1 MSPAVTSDAT
11 MTFDERYRAID
22 SRDTRF
28 DGQFVTAVRSTGIYC
43 RPSCPA
49 RTPKPSNVTFY
60 PTSAAAHEAGYRA
73 CKRCLPEAAP
83 GSPQWNL
90 RGDTAGRAMRL
101 IADGVV
107 EREGVPG
114 LARRLG
120 YSPRHL
126 TRLLTAELG
135 AGPLALS
142 RAHRAQTARMLLVGT
157 DLPAAD
163 VAFSAGFA
171 SVRQFNDTVREVFGM
186 PPLELRARRRGMRG
200 AAAVVPGTIDLVLP
214 HRGPLDAD
222 GLFAWMAA
230 RAVAGAEVA
239 TATTFAR
246 TLRLPHGPAWFE
258 LRLDPAGR
266 VRLHTRLTHLADL
279 STLVTRAR
287 RLFDLDADPY
297 AVDDALAWH
306 PELAPLLAALPGIR
320 VPGAADP
327 HEMLIRAMVGQ
338 QITVAAARTALTQL
352 TAELGDD
359 VDGFEGTTKLFPT
372 MAAIAERGHE
382 VLRGPAARIRAITGA
397 AAALADGSLTL
408 TPGDD
413 AVEQRRALLA
423 MPGIGPWTAD
433 YVRMRVLGDPD
444 VFLPGDVAVRA
455 GAATAGLPA
464 DPGPLTAWAARTAPW
479 RSYLTAHLWRA
490 VPQRRSAELH
500 GSRATRPRHAEE
512 PGSSRLIRGVLQS
525 PSKETLVT
533 TATIQTLDT
542 PDGPFTLLVDDAG
555 RVLASGWTADTDR
568 ILGRL
573 RAADRPSTVT
583 AGETDAAAAVAAY
596 YAGDLAA
603 IDGVPVAQQGTA
615 MQLAGWAVLRRIEP
629 GRPLTYA
636 EFAAELGSANAV
648 RAAASICAR
657 NAPALFVPCHRVLRT
672 GGALGGFAW
681 GLDVKRRLLDREAG
695 VLALVG

>member
-1 MSPAVTSDAT
+1 MSLA

-22 SRDTRF
+22 SRDARF

-114 LARRLG
+114 LAGRLG

-157 DLPAAD
+157 DLSAAD
-163 VAFSAGFA
+163 VAFSSGFA
-171 SVRQFNDTVREVFGM
+171 SVRQFNDTIREVFGM
-186 PPLELRARRRGMRG
+186 PPTELRARRPASRLLD
-200 AAAVVPGTIDLVLP
+200 VPAPGVTIDLALP
-214 HRGPLDAD
+214 HRGPLDAE

-230 RAVAGAEVA
+230 RAVARAEVG
-239 TATTFAR
+239 TATRFAR
-246 TLRLPHGPAWFE
+246 TLRLAHGPVSFE
-258 LRLDPAGR
+258 LRVDETGR
-266 VRLHTRLTHLADL
+266 VRLRAALSNLADL

-287 RLFDLDADPY
+287 RLFDLDADPV
-297 AVDDALAWH
+297 AVDEALSRHA
-306 PELAPLLAALPGIR
+306 ELAPLIAGLPGIR

-338 QITVAAARTALTQL
+338 QITVVAARTALTGL
-352 TAELGDD
+352 TAALGEE
-359 VDGFEGTTKLFPT
+359 VPAFAGMVSDGDGAPLLFPT

-397 AAALADGSLTL
+397 AAALADGTLTL

-413 AVEQRRALLA
+413 AAEQRAALLA
-423 MPGIGPWTAD
+423 MPVHGPPTTCACACSPTPTSSFPATSPSAPAPRRSGSRPSRD
-433 YVRMRVLGDPD
+433 RSPTGP
-444 VFLPGDVAVRA
+444 RA
-455 GAATAGLPA
+455 PRPGAATSPRTCGARSRPSPRRCAGWRHPESSTRPEGSHEHRDPA
-464 DPGPLTAWAARTAPW
+464 DHRHSRRRLHDPRRRARA
-479 RSYLTAHLWRA
+479 RA
-490 VPQRRSAELH
+490 
-500 GSRATRPRHAEE
+500 
-512 PGSSRLIRGVLQS
+512 RL
-525 PSKETLVT
+525 
-533 TATIQTLDT
+533 
-542 PDGPFTLLVDDAG
+542 
-555 RVLASGWTADTDR
+555 
-568 ILGRL
+568 
-573 RAADRPSTVT
+573 
-583 AGETDAAAAVAAY
+583 
-596 YAGDLAA
+596 
-603 IDGVPVAQQGTA
+603 
-615 MQLAGWAVLRRIEP
+615 
-629 GRPLTYA
+629 
-636 EFAAELGSANAV
+636 
-648 RAAASICAR
+648 
-657 NAPALFVPCHRVLRT
+657 
-672 GGALGGFAW
+672 
-681 GLDVKRRLLDREAG
+681 GLDVRPRRDPGASRARRASG
-695 VLALVG
+695 GGP

>member
-1 MSPAVTSDAT
+1 MSLTA

-22 SRDTRF
+22 SRDPRF

-49 RTPKPSNVTFY
+49 RTPKPANVTFY

-126 TRLLTAELG
+126 TRLLSTELG

-157 DLPAAD
+157 EMPAAD

-186 PPLELRARRRGMRG
+186 TPLELRARRRLSQGPAAGPG
-200 AAAVVPGTIDLVLP
+200 AIDLVLP
-214 HRGPLDAD
+214 HRGPIDSS

-230 RAVAGAEVA
+230 RAVSGAEVA
-239 TATTFAR
+239 TARSFAR
-246 TLRLPHGPAWFE
+246 TIRLAGGPAWFE
-258 LRLDPAGR
+258 LRVDDDDR
-266 VRLHTRLTHLADL
+266 VRLRARLTHLRDL

-287 RLFDLDADPY
+287 RLFDLDADPL
-297 AVDDALAWH
+297 AIDGALSRQ
-306 PELAPLLAALPGIR
+306 PELAPLVASVPGIR

-338 QITVAAARTALTQL
+338 QITVVAARTALAAL
-352 TAELGDD
+352 TAHLGEH
-359 VDGFEGTTKLFPT
+359 VDGFDNTTRLFPT
-372 MAAIAERGHE
+372 MAAIAEHGAD
-382 VLRGPAARIRAITGA
+382 VLRGPAVRIRSIVGA

-408 TPGDD
+408 TTGDD
-413 AVEQRRALLA
+413 GEAQREALLA

-455 GAATAGLPA
+455 GAAAAGIPS
-464 DPGPLTAWAARTAPW
+464 DPKALTAWAARTAPW
-479 RSYLTAHLWRA
+479 RSYFTAHLWRA
-490 VPQRRSAELH
+490 VPPRPP
-500 GSRATRPRHAEE
+500 RAR
-512 PGSSRLIRGVLQS
+512 
-525 PSKETLVT
+525 
-533 TATIQTLDT
+533 
-542 PDGPFTLLVDDAG
+542 
-555 RVLASGWTADTDR
+555 
-568 ILGRL
+568 
-573 RAADRPSTVT
+573 
-583 AGETDAAAAVAAY
+583 
-596 YAGDLAA
+596 
-603 IDGVPVAQQGTA
+603 
-615 MQLAGWAVLRRIEP
+615 
-629 GRPLTYA
+629 
-636 EFAAELGSANAV
+636 
-648 RAAASICAR
+648 RAAAS
-657 NAPALFVPCHRVLRT
+657 APE
-672 GGALGGFAW
+672 
-681 GLDVKRRLLDREAG
+681 KEAI
-695 VLALVG
+695 A